1 MCFTSFQKHNRA
13 MDVLYHLQQRQEQV
27 LAVLDDELPE
37 EEINGK
43 KSSKLSLVTV
53 LAVRLG
59 VV

>member
-1 MCFTSFQKHNRA
+1 MCFTPFQKHNRA
-13 MDVLYHLQQRQEQV
+13 MDVLYNLRQSQEQV

-37 EEINGK
+37 EGINGK

-53 LAVRLG
+53 LAVTLG